1 MAVNKFMD
9 ANGNIVTANNP
20 RAVRALKKQGYT
32 AVSSNTQPKKKVKA
46 QNTTVAAK
54 NREKRIQ
61 QNVAKA
67 KTKAEAEN
75 FNEFAQRAGFVSN
88 PNAVQRTYSPSSIF
102 DTSGAEADRIWNSGA
117 RDRFE
122 PTSMVN
128 TQTPVQT
135 NTSTTGRG
143 VRNTELAAKNKKIV
157 NEVIA
162 KEVDN
167 RNPGTRRKDNREL
180 NQLTFNDYQKEMEIL
195 DWEKRQNY
203 VQTRRGMRPPR
214 QGILPAVP
222 NTPNLIDI
230 ARNPDYATGQEDAP
244 VVAPSVP
251 IHPVTGLP
259 IEAGGDK
266 WPSYTDAPSGNTYN
280 NKNFN
285 WNNNTPGPT
294 DGLSQQEIDGL
305 YGRPSSP
312 VQPKQEVD
320 FSGISDW
327 FSKNWG
333 K

>member
-1 MAVNKFMD
+1 MP
-9 ANGNIVTANNP
+9 TH
-20 RAVRALKKQGYT
+20 
-32 AVSSNTQPKKKVKA
+32 
-46 QNTTVAAK
+46 AK
-54 NREKRIQ
+54 NRRAARIKDTRTQEEKNMDPYNMKGIREDNRNKRQADRAEAKI
-61 QNVAKA
+61 KA
-67 KTKAEAEN
+67 KN

-135 NTSTTGRG
+135 NTSNTGRG
-143 VRNTELAAKNKKIV
+143 VRNTELAAKNKNIV

-162 KEVDN
+162 KVVDN

-180 NQLTFNDYQKEMEIL
+180 NQLSFNDYQKEMEIL
-195 DWEKRQNY
+195 DWENRQNY

-214 QGILPAVP
+214 QGILPVVP

-230 ARNPDYATGQEDAP
+230 ARNPDYAIGQEDAP
-244 VVAPSVP
+244 VNTEIRRAEPAAPSVP
-251 IHPVTGLP
+251 IHPVTGLR
-259 IEAGGDK
+259 IEKGDN
-266 WPSYTDAPSGNTYN
+266 WNSYTDAPSGTTFN
-280 NKNFN
+280 NENFN
-285 WNNNTPGPT
+285 WNNENFKTPTGNV
-294 DGLSQQEIDGL
+294 DGLSQQEIDVL
-305 YGRPSSP
+305 YGRTPSP

-320 FSGISDW
+320 FSSIAN
-327 FSKNWG
+327 FFRNLG